1 MTAGLHLGEV
11 HTVDLHFQGTPGVVA
26 SSVFETGDGLALV
39 DTGPSST
46 LPALEAGLA
55 ALGARLED
63 VRHVLLTHIHL
74 DHAGAAGTVLARV
87 PGARAYVHTRG
98 AAHLSRPE
106 RLVASATQIYGDQ
119 MEALWGEFL
128 PVPAERLTVLAGGE
142 TLRLGQVD
150 VLPLYTPGHAVHHLA
165 YHVGD
170 DLFVGDV
177 GGIRLDERQS
187 PRAPTPPPD
196 IDLDAWRAS
205 SALLREVDARTL
217 HLAHFG
223 AYAQAGTHW
232 DALLANL
239 HTDAQRIHAGLVAG
253 QEPQAL
259 SDAFTAALLAELHGE
274 SPDLPARYEFAC
286 PPWMSV
292 QGLVRYWQR
301 QAARAP
307 AQDDTTQ
314 ESTTQAAR

>member
-1 MTAGLHLGEV
+1 VTAGLHVGAV
-11 HTVDLHFQGTPGVVA
+11 HTLDLHFQGTPGVVA
-26 SSVFETGDGLALV
+26 SAVFETGDGLAIV

-55 ALGARLED
+55 ALGAHLAD
-63 VRHVLLTHIHL
+63 VRHVLLTHVHL
-74 DHAGAAGTVLARV
+74 DHAGAVGTLLARV
-87 PGARAYVHTRG
+87 PGARAYVHQRG

-106 RLVASATQIYGDQ
+106 RLIASATQIYGDS
-119 MEALWGEFL
+119 METLWGEFL
-128 PVPAERLTVLAGGE
+128 PVPAERLTVLQGGE
-142 TLRLGQVD
+142 TLRLGQLD
-150 VLPLYTPGHAVHHLA
+150 VLPLYTPGHVA

-177 GGIRLDERQS
+177 GGIRLDLRQS

-205 SALLREVDARTL
+205 IALLRGVDARTL

-223 AYAQAGTHW
+223 AYAQADAHW
-232 DALLANL
+232 DALLTNL
-239 HTDAQRIHAGLVAG
+239 HTDAQRIYAGLVAG
-253 QEPQAL
+253 QEPGAL
-259 SDAFTAALLAELHGE
+259 SDAFTAALLTELHSE

-301 QAARAP
+301 QAARASAP
-307 AQDDTTQ
+307 APESTQ
-314 ESTTQAAR
+314 ENTPQAAR

>member
-1 MTAGLHLGEV
+1 MTGGLHVGAV
-11 HTVDLHFQGTPGVVA
+11 HTLDLHFQGTPGVVA
-26 SSVFETGDGLALV
+26 SAVFETGDGLAIV

-55 ALGARLED
+55 ALGARLAD
-63 VRHVLLTHIHL
+63 VRHVLLTHVHL

-87 PGARAYVHTRG
+87 PEARAYVHTRG

-106 RLVASATQIYGDQ
+106 RLIASATQIYGDS
-119 MEALWGEFL
+119 METLWGEFL

-142 TLRLGQVD
+142 TLRLGRLD

-205 SALLREVDARTL
+205 IALLRSIPARTL

-223 AYAQAGTHW
+223 AYAQTDAHW
-232 DALLANL
+232 DALLTNL

-253 QEPQAL
+253 QEPGAL
-259 SDAFTAALLAELHGE
+259 SDAFTAALLAELREE
-274 SPDLPARYEFAC
+274 SADLPARYEFAC

-301 QAARAP
+301 QAARASAP
-307 AQDDTTQ
+307 AQNNTP
-314 ESTTQAAR
+314 QAAR